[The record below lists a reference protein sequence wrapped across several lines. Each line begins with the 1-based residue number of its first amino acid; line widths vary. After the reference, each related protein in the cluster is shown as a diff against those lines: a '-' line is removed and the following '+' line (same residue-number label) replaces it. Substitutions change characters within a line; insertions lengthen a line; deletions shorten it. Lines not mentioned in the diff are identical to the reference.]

1 MILVIDN
8 FDSFVHNLARYI
20 RLLGL
25 QTQVVRNDSICVEE
39 IRRMKPQ
46 AIVMSP
52 GPKGPQDA
60 GVCLELVRELHESI
74 PMLGICLGHQVLI
87 EAFGGKIVRSAEPT
101 HGRASTLFHKQS
113 SLFQGLPSPLD
124 VGRYHSLCA
133 EVASLPNCFDVFG
146 TLGDGTIMAVAHR
159 KWPLFG
165 LQFHPE
171 SILTQCGAAML
182 SEFFRLSGLD
192 QPNAHKPFQVFTA
205 I

>member
-25 QTQVVRNDSICVEE
+25 PTQVVRNDALSVAE
-39 IRRMKPQ
+39 IRELRPK
-46 AIVMSP
+46 AIVISP

-60 GVCLELVRELHESI
+60 GVCLELVRELHTTI

-87 EAFGGKIVRSAEPT
+87 EAFGGKIIRSAEPT
-101 HGRASTLFHKQS
+101 HGRASTLFHQQTQ
-113 SLFQGLPSPLD
+113 LFQGLPSPLQ

-133 EVASLPNCFDVFG
+133 EVATLPDCFEVGG
-146 TLGDGTIMAVAHR
+146 TLADGSIMAVAHR
-159 KWPLFG
+159 VWQLFG

-171 SILTQCGAAML
+171 SVLTQCGAAML
-182 SEFFRLSGLD
+182 NEFFRRAGLD
-192 QPNAHKPFQVFTA
+192 QPQMHEPVQVFSA